1 MIRNG
6 FAWATCVFVALAGT
20 TIASA
25 DAGSHGF
32 IVDVT
37 LSTKAAA
44 LLRDRKEAIVV
55 AAMYEGNPIP
65 ARQKYAGED
74 GLLGLGSEDVILPA
88 AGGRATITGNK
99 VKRDR
104 IGWVERFDVLVNV
117 YSARRSSQDNL
128 LDCGIFED
136 SVAKAHAAPIH
147 ISCKLIEGE

>member
-1 MIRNG
+1 MVCKR
-6 FAWATCVFVALAGT
+6 FAWSSCVFVALLSV
-20 TIASA
+20 ASA
-25 DAGSHGF
+25 AAGSYGF
-32 IVDVT
+32 VVDVS
-37 LSTKAAA
+37 LSPRAAA

-55 AAMYEGNPIP
+55 AAMYEGTPIP

-136 SVAKAHAAPIH
+136 SVAKAHAAPIR
-147 ISCKLIEGE
+147 ISCRLIEGE

>member
-1 MIRNG
+1 MTAKCI
-6 FAWATCVFVALAGT
+6 AVAVLAAALT
-20 TIASA
+20 ASA
-25 DAGSHGF
+25 AGGPYGF
-32 IVDVT
+32 EVQVS
-37 LSTKAAA
+37 LSSKAAA
-44 LLRDRKEAIVV
+44 ELAARKEAIVV

-65 ARQKYAGED
+65 ARQKYADED
-74 GLLGLGSEDVILPA
+74 GLLGLGSEDLILPA
-88 AGGRATITGNK
+88 AGGRAIITGNK

-117 YSARRSSQDNL
+117 YSARRSSKDNL